1 MQRFLDYVACVTLLD
16 PVLDRSSPVPLYF
29 QVARHLEAAIES
41 GDLAVGDRLEN
52 EVALAERWGLSRPTM
67 RQAIRHLVD
76 KGLLVRQRGV
86 GTEVVRRRVQRQ
98 VQLTS
103 LYEDL
108 QDSGQEPTTE
118 VLALERVPADKR
130 VAERLGVPPGTE
142 VVHLVR
148 LRRAR
153 GVPLAVLLNWLPVP
167 VAGTIPGD
175 ELEDAGLYA
184 CLRVRGTTVHSAHQ
198 RIGARAA
205 TTEEARLLGM
215 RRGSPLLTMERT
227 SFDDRAR
234 PIEWGSH
241 VYDAR
246 AYSFTTTLQ
255 SD

>member
-1 MQRFLDYVACVTLLD
+1 VTLLD

-29 QVARHLEAAIES
+29 QVAQHLESAIER
-41 GDLAVGDRLEN
+41 GDLRVGDRLEN

-108 QDSGQEPTTE
+108 RASGQEPTTD
-118 VLALERVPADKR
+118 VLTFERVPADKT
-130 VAERLGVPPGTE
+130 VAERLGLSPGTE
-142 VVHLVR
+142 VVHLER

-153 GVPLAVLLNWLPVP
+153 GVPLAILRNWLPVA
-167 VAGTIPGD
+167 VAGAIPGD
-175 ELEDAGLYA
+175 ELEAQGLYA
-184 CLRVRGTTVHSAHQ
+184 CLRARGSTVHSAHQ

-205 TTEEARLLGM
+205 STEEARLLDV
-215 RRGSPLLTMERT
+215 RRGAPLLTMERIA
-227 SFDDRAR
+227 SDERAR

-255 SD
+255 SE

>member
-1 MQRFLDYVACVTLLD
+1 MLD
-16 PVLDRSSPVPLYF
+16 PTLDRSSPVPLYF
-29 QVARHLEAAIES
+29 QVAQHLEAAIER
-41 GDLAVGDRLEN
+41 GDLDVGDRLEN

-86 GTEVVRRRVQRQ
+86 GTQVVRRRVQRQ

-108 QDSGQEPTTE
+108 LGSGQQPTTE
-118 VLALERVPADKR
+118 LLTHGRVPADEV
-130 VAERLGVPPGTE
+130 VAERLGLPPGTE
-142 VVHLVR
+142 VVHLER

-153 GVPLAVLLNWLPVP
+153 GTPLAILRNWLPVP
-167 VAGTIPGD
+167 VAGAISGA
-175 ELEDAGLYA
+175 ELEENGLYA
-184 CLRVRGTTVHSAHQ
+184 CLRVRGSTVHSAHQ

-205 TTEEARLLGM
+205 SGAEARLLGV
-215 RRGSPLLTMERT
+215 RRGAPLLTMERT
-227 SFDDRAR
+227 ASDRRAR

-241 VYDAR
+241 VYDAS

>member
-1 MQRFLDYVACVTLLD
+1 VTLQV
-16 PVLDRSSPVPLYF
+16 PALDRASPVPLYF
-29 QVARHLEAAIES
+29 QVAQHLESAIER
-41 GDLAVGDRLEN
+41 GDIRVGERLEN

-86 GTEVVRRRVQRQ
+86 GTQVVRRRVQRQ

-108 QDSGQEPTTE
+108 QSSGQQPSTT
-118 VLALERVPADKR
+118 VLTLARVPADEL
-130 VAERLGVPPGTE
+130 VAERLGLPAATE
-142 VVHLVR
+142 VVHLER

-153 GVPLAVLLNWLPVP
+153 GVPLAILRNWLPVE
-167 VAGTIPGD
+167 VAGTISAA
-175 ELEDAGLYA
+175 ELEKNGLYA
-184 CLRVRGTTVHSAHQ
+184 SLRARGSTVHSAQQ

-205 TTEEARLLGM
+205 SAEEARLLDV
-215 RRGSPLLTMERT
+215 RRGAPLLTMERIA
-227 SFDDRAR
+227 SDDRAR

-255 SD
+255 SV